1 MTADWDQGNWEMLV
15 ASCDTSTT
23 TTTTTTNKQSVSSLL
38 VIQIGIR
45 KDLDA
50 SKELM
55 LVRENSRLR
64 HICPNRKS
72 KQDLE

>member
-1 MTADWDQGNWEMLV
+1 MTADWDQGNWEML
-15 ASCDTSTT
+15 ASCDTST

-72 KQDLE
+72 KQGLE